1 VAVRSLCIRDQLCL
15 HSKVLSQPG
24 LLHNETMS
32 QRKRRVVVVVV
43 VVVVMV
49 MVVVMVVEI
58 KEGHSEDVI
67 FCQSE

>member
-1 VAVRSLCIRDQLCL
+1 MESIPRSEIRIIHMANSRSFSL
-15 HSKVLSQPG
+15 VLP
-24 LLHNETMS
+24 LLL
-32 QRKRRVVVVVV
+32 